1 MVGLA
6 VIIPMLR
13 RAHRVGPVYE
23 SIRETCDARVV
34 FAVSPGDQGVIDAI
48 DETAAERV
56 TVPRARTGD
65 YARKIQAGINHT
77 TEPYIFTGADD
88 LRFHPGWFEAAL
100 AKMTERVGVV
110 GTNDLS
116 NPRVMRGAH
125 STHFLVARWY
135 CELGTIDQPG
145 QLMHDGYLHEF
156 VDDELVGTA
165 KHRGAW
171 AFAEDSIVEHLHP
184 MAGKAPMDDL
194 YAQQARRMRVSRSHF
209 RYRRRLW
216 TT

>member
-1 MVGLA
+1 MPAGLA

-13 RAHRVGPVYE
+13 RAHRVRPVHD
-23 SIRETCDARVV
+23 SIRDTSDARIV

-48 DETAAERV
+48 GETGAEYL

-65 YARKIQAGINHT
+65 YARKIQAGIDHT
-77 TEPYIFTGADD
+77 TEPFVFTGADD
-88 LRFHPGWFEAAL
+88 LAFHPGWFDAAV
-100 AKMTERVGVV
+100 AKMTDRIGVV

-116 NPRVMRGAH
+116 NPRVMRGDHA
-125 STHFLVARWY
+125 THFLVARWY
-135 CELGTIDQPG
+135 VELGTIDQPG

-165 KHRGAW
+165 KSRGAW

-184 MAGKAPMDDL
+184 MAGKAPMDTL
-194 YAQQARRMRVSRSHF
+194 YAQQPRRMRVSRSLY

-216 TT
+216 T